1 MNKGLLIRIV
11 ICIFSFGFLLY
22 SYIDKQN
29 NLTELRILI
38 PGLVKE
44 IKTIREENTRLQYE
58 IDQFENPGHLME
70 LARHSQFS
78 HLKHPFI
85 KDVLT
90 VNEGIAI
97 QDKVEEPIEELAQVK
112 PKFSLAVIEQ

>member
-1 MNKGLLIRIV
+1 MHKGILIRIV
-11 ICIFSFGFLLY
+11 ICIFSFGFFLY

-29 NLTELRILI
+29 KLTELRILI

-44 IKTIREENTRLQYE
+44 IKTIDEENTRLQYE
-58 IDQFENPGHLME
+58 IDQFENPGHLIE
-70 LARHSQFS
+70 LARHSEFS

-90 VNEGIAI
+90 VNEGVAI
-97 QDKVEEPIEELAQVK
+97 QEKVEEQLEELAPVK